1 MLLDIPFL
9 ESTAWEPALFPVEG
23 SSEFIPDTN
32 EGDEQ
37 FDPDIGELR

>member
-9 ESTAWEPALFPVEG
+9 ESGAWDTPLFPVEE
-23 SSEFIPDTN
+23 SSEFIPGAN